1 MEEQYAI
8 PSVRSCVSDDD
19 NESSMD
25 TGDDDHFND
34 DENTPNTPGGSCQ
47 NEGGLQ
53 GYTSPQETS
62 PDYEIQEEVMYH
74 DECHQDQSP
83 ETPAPWQATAAI
95 DGNFKH
101 TLGERVEWLNN
112 EQARLNQWQEHVH
125 SEARQ
130 IVADAAKHA
139 SQDILPQ
146 LEKMKHELMESHQL
160 LKKLT
165 SRQLNN
171 AVTRASQSPLDEDGK
186 KDALQRHLS
195 GALQALDTACK
206 ALHGIQTPAQE
217 CREMQPAASYEEQTN
232 ALTVPLSACPDA
244 AGVGNGRTNNS
255 SLTGKFDSFSFN
267 TADAG
272 NNAMHNNMDTLLSS
286 LHLPTANN
294 VNGIMTSN
302 TGQLLSPVQG
312 GTTSWSPTSFT
323 ALEMQVASHDFLGA
337 YEM

>member
-1 MEEQYAI
+1 MEDQYVT
-8 PSVRSCVSDDD
+8 PSVLSSVSDDD

-25 TGDDDHFND
+25 TGD

-62 PDYEIQEEVMYH
+62 PDYEIQEEVVYH
-74 DECHQDQSP
+74 DESHQDQPP

-95 DGNFKH
+95 DDNFKH
-101 TLGERVEWLNN
+101 TSTLGKRVEWLND
-112 EQARLNQWQEHVH
+112 EQAFLNEWQEHVH

-146 LEKMKHELMESHQL
+146 LEKMKHELMESHQP

-165 SRQLNN
+165 SPQLKN
-171 AVTRASQSPLDEDGK
+171 AVTRASQSPLGEDTE

-195 GALQALDTACK
+195 GALQALDIACK

-217 CREMQPAASYEEQTN
+217 CPCREMQPAASYEEQNN
-232 ALTVPLSACPDA
+232 ALTVPLSAYPDA
-244 AGVGNGRTNNS
+244 AAIGNGRTNNS
-255 SLTGKFDSFSFN
+255 SLTGEFN
-267 TADAG
+267 NFNFNSADVG
-272 NNAMHNNMDTLLSS
+272 NNDMHNNMDTLLSS

-302 TGQLLSPVQG
+302 TGLLLSPMQG
-312 GTTSWSPTSFT
+312 GTTSSSPTSVF
-323 ALEMQVASHDFLGA
+323 
-337 YEM
+337 